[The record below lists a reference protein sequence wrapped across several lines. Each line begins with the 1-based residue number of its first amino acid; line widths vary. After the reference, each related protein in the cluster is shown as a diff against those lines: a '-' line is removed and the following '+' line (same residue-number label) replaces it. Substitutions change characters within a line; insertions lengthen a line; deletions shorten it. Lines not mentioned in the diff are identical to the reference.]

1 MSSTLSMK
9 PDSLAVQTIGL
20 GKRFGTRSALD
31 GVDLVVPRGVAFGF
45 LGANGAGKTTL
56 IRLLLGL
63 AEPTAGSMRIL
74 GRDVPDGR
82 AAALARVGA
91 IIEEPRF
98 HPHLTGRENLHV
110 HAAARGPEAHGRIG
124 ASLERVGLAARAD
137 EKVKTCSLGMRQRLG
152 VARCLLG

>member
-1 MSSTLSMK
+1 MSSTPSMK

-31 GVDLVVPRGVAFGF
+31 GVDLEVPRGVAFGF

-63 AEPTAGSMRIL
+63 AEPTAGRMSLL
-74 GRDVPDGR
+74 GRDLPGGR

-98 HPHLTGRENLHV
+98 HPHLTGRENLGLF
-110 HAAARGPEAHGRIG
+110 AAARGASAAARIDG
-124 ASLERVGLAARAD
+124 ALARVGLAARAD
-137 EKVKTCSLGMRQRLG
+137 DRVKGYSLGMRQ
-152 VARCLLG
+152 